1 MEITVQE
8 AAKRLGVTPGR
19 VRQLVAEGR
28 IKVRYLTPRM
38 MMFDAK
44 ELAKVKH
51 RPTGRPPKR
60 KGR

>member
-1 MEITVQE
+1 MEITVSQA
-8 AAKRLGVTPGR
+8 AAKLGVTPGR
-19 VRQLVAEGR
+19 VRHFIAAGR
-28 IKVRYLTPRM
+28 IKARYLTPRM
-38 MMFDAK
+38 MLIDAK